1 MDDLVRIGVYLT
13 DMSKTPL
20 LRTARDKFINTK
32 NPPTSILVQ
41 VNKLFRDDVLL
52 EIEATAIIPKK

>member
-1 MDDLVRIGVYLT
+1 MDNLVRIGIYLT

-20 LRTARDKFINTK
+20 LRTARDKFINIQH
-32 NPPTSILVQ
+32 PPTSVLVQ

-52 EIEATAIIPKK
+52 EVEATAVIPKK